1 MCALDM
7 NHVLAEMCSW
17 RDAHRS
23 WRYGAWGRIA
33 LEATSRTSR
42 TLRLAASRAAESSDR
57 GDPGLDGGLGVR
69 NDSLS
74 SDSRIAPMALT

>member
-1 MCALDM
+1 MCAREMNQM

-33 LEATSRTSR
+33 LEVTSR